1 MTYEQRPG
9 PQSWSML
16 VRTVHSVGDS
26 PSGDFADLR
35 AIGPGIGLASTRDV
49 LTCAWHT
56 DARIEGCTDRTVYGA
71 SSPTTCASCR
81 SPQRAPRSR
90 RPRLGRDGAG
100 MPRRVKARASESQ
113 KISPHMHYGGGTMV
127 EAIARPMTRQHSF
140 YFNRPQILLSYELI
154 FHQHQL
160 EARIQPGRRLRAAR
174 CLLSCCLLARAE
186 SGGLNRLIGGRSR
199 RACRCT
205 A

>member
-100 MPRRVKARASESQ
+100 MPRRVNARASESQ
-113 KISPHMHYGGGTMV
+113 KISPPKQ
-127 EAIARPMTRQHSF
+127 RPASDHVNGIR
-140 YFNRPQILLSYELI
+140 ILHTFILSVHEEFLSNGKTNDGAPSKC
-154 FHQHQL
+154 
-160 EARIQPGRRLRAAR
+160 ARIAAHDGAGQACYQRA
-174 CLLSCCLLARAE
+174 LVD
-186 SGGLNRLIGGRSR
+186 
-199 RACRCT
+199 
-205 A
+205 